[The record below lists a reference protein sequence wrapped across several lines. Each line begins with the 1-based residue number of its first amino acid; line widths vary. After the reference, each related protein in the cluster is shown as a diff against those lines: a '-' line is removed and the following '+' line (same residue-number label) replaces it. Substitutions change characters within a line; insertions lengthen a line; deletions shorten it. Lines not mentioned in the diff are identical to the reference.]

1 MAAFKKTY
9 KSKFKIEK
17 GSRIE
22 KILSNS
28 VSNYTFDARK
38 NIKELSK
45 EVKTQVRDNENLL
58 QRLANMPLLSE
69 KEADAIATLGKVQTL
84 SICKKAMDDLRNAMQ
99 KLESKKGSVYELD
112 HLTMEPVM
120 QAVSMLII
128 GYQQAYMDMKGGKK
142 FTDTQI
148 GVNYTP
154 GDMTTNPFKPS
165 AANLEVKIDYLQK
178 LRLYY
183 SLWKQKGMNKNF
195 DFLKAAEPYMKGGT
209 IDIDYIKENDLSI
222 DNPGRQARIQIL
234 ATTKHKEK
242 SDKQLPFGD
251 ARVELLSGKKARD
264 EFGRKV
270 VQDIK
275 NAGAMN
281 IVGSPH
287 IGNTI
292 IEQLADKVQGKRIKR
307 KRSYTRRRIK
317 SEKIPKAAPARLVKH
332 FTTQTKQEVLQAAA
346 ILGTKVQLAGKRRRK
361 DTGDLQKE
369 LNRIRAVINRKLPA
383 QVRENMGRPALEN
396 QTGRFS
402 NSVQLLRLREAGKTI
417 MGEYSY
423 LLTPYETFENTGE
436 QDWPNAYNPKDLIT
450 KSIRDLAPTVT
461 DKKFTFRL
469 FRV

>member
-1 MAAFKKTY
+1 MAAFKKSY
-9 KSKFKIEK
+9 KSKFVIKK
-17 GSRIE
+17 GSKID
-22 KILSNS
+22 KILAKSTAE
-28 VSNYTFDARK
+28 YTFKARE
-38 NIKELSK
+38 NIKNLSK
-45 EVKTQVRDNENLL
+45 EVKTQVRDNEKLL
-58 QRLANMPLLSE
+58 ERIANMPLLSE
-69 KEADAIATLGKVQTL
+69 KETDAIATLGKVQTL
-84 SICKKAMDDLRNAMQ
+84 ATCKKAMDDLRDAMQ
-99 KLESKKGSVYELD
+99 KLETKKGSVYELD

-154 GDMTTNPFKPS
+154 GDMNTNPFKPS
-165 AANLEVKIDYLQK
+165 AANLEIKIDYLQK

-183 SLWKQKGMNKNF
+183 SLWKQKGMSKNF
-195 DFLKAAEPYMKGGT
+195 DFLKAAEPYMKGGV
-209 IDIDYIKENDLSI
+209 IDIDAIKVNDLSI
-222 DNPGRQARIQIL
+222 DNPGTLAKIQIM

-242 SDKQLPFGD
+242 SKKQLPFGD
-251 ARVELLSGKKARD
+251 ARVDLLSGKKARD
-264 EFGRKV
+264 QFGRKV

-275 NAGAMN
+275 NAGVLN

-292 IEQLADKVQGKRIKR
+292 IEQLADKVKGKKVKR
-307 KRSYTRRRIK
+307 KRSYTKRKIK
-317 SEKIPKAAPARLVKH
+317 SEKLPKAAPARLVKH
-332 FTTQTKQEVLQAAA
+332 FTTQTKQEVIAGAAL
-346 ILGTKVQLAGKRRRK
+346 LGTKIQLAGKRRRK

-369 LNRIRAVINRKLPA
+369 LNRIRAVINRRLPA

-402 NSVQLLRLREAGKTI
+402 DSVQLLRLRETGKTI
-417 MGEYSY
+417 MGEYTY

-436 QDWPNAYNPKDLIT
+436 KDWPNAYNPKDLISR
-450 KSIRDLAPTVT
+450 SIRDLAPTVT